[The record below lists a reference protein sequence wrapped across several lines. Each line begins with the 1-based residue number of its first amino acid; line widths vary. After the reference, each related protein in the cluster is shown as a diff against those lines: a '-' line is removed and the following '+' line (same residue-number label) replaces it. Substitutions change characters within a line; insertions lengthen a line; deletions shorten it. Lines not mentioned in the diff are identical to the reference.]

1 MNILVTGVGAII
13 GYGIINSLRKVENL
27 DVNIIGMDIYSDAYG
42 QFLCDK
48 FFVAERADSLNY
60 IEFINKL
67 IESEQIDLIIPG
79 IEQDMY
85 RLYKSQHLVKTKIV
99 LNNDLLIKISKDKL
113 ATYDFFKEFPD
124 VRLIPTL
131 FQKGYKD
138 CVELLGQPFLLKPR
152 SSYASK
158 GIHKISSQREFDF
171 YNTNINDNIFQRIIG
186 NDEEEYTV
194 SLFGNGDGSFIDY
207 IILKRK
213 LAQTGAT
220 DKAEVVEDI
229 QILEYVS
236 NICKISKPQGPTN
249 IQLRKENNL
258 IYLLEINPRISSAC
272 SIRTTAGYNE
282 PYLCLI
288 YYLGLKTQ
296 YNPAPKK
303 KIHAVRYISDYI
315 YE

>member
-1 MNILVTGVGAII
+1 MNVLVTGVGAII
-13 GYGIINSLRKVENL
+13 GYGIINSLRKVKNL
-27 DVNIIGMDIYSDAYG
+27 NINILGMDIYSDAYG
-42 QFLCDK
+42 RFLCDK

-60 IEFINKL
+60 INFINNL

-85 RLYKSQHLVKTKIV
+85 SLYEAQRLVKTKIV

-113 ATYDFFKEFPD
+113 ATYDFFKGFPD
-124 VRLIPTL
+124 IQLIPTL
-131 FQKGYKD
+131 FQKEFNE
-138 CVELLGQPFLLKPR
+138 CVEMLGRPFLLKPR

-158 GIHKISSQREFDF
+158 GIRKISTQREFNF
-171 YNTNINDNIFQRIIG
+171 YNININDNIFQRIVG

-194 SLFGNGDGSFIDY
+194 SIFGDGNGSFIDY

-220 DKAEVVEDI
+220 DKAEVVDDN

-236 NICKISKPQGPTN
+236 KICYISKPKGPTN
-249 IQLRKENNL
+249 IQLRKENNS

-272 SIRTTAGYNE
+272 SIRTNAGYNE

-288 YYLGLKTQ
+288 YYLGLKIQ
-296 YNPAPKK
+296 YHPSPKK